1 MGKGAGRIAKC
12 LISGLALVLAV
23 SLSGRAAEGAVGDVL
38 QTVTIPPAAQC
49 NQGTGTTSGS
59 AVAIVQGSKVGVP
72 APPILL
78 VITCVE
84 VVGATQQVQLRF
96 LDPGTP
102 FEGPSSTATLKK
114 TISVIF
120 SAGAVTPDFGFQA
133 LALRADTGDL
143 LACGT
148 AEAVGTVLY
157 AIDISIFNNTP
168 PAGGTPI
175 PDGTATFLR
184 SGPATSTC
192 AGV

>member
-1 MGKGAGRIAKC
+1 MGKGAARIAKC

-84 VVGATQQVQLRF
+84 VSAR
-96 LDPGTP
+96 
-102 FEGPSSTATLKK
+102 PSRYSCASSIL
-114 TISVIF
+114 
-120 SAGAVTPDFGFQA
+120 GRP
-133 LALRADTGDL
+133 LRAP
-143 LACGT
+143 
-148 AEAVGTVLY
+148 V
-157 AIDISIFNNTP
+157 
-168 PAGGTPI
+168 
-175 PDGTATFLR
+175 R
-184 SGPATSTC
+184 RQR
-192 AGV
+192 